1 MLNTLY
7 RRLIVSHVLPLLL
20 AVPLMGIAF
29 VYVLETQ
36 VLLPNVAYEAT
47 GQAVLVAELAADRP
61 EVWLDPTQAQALV
74 DRVAPRLTAQVM
86 LLDYHGRLLA
96 SSDPA
101 DASRIGQRPDLP
113 DLATA
118 LAGKITVHTEY
129 APQSQGEAA
138 HALVPLIDQNG
149 SVAGLVRVVYRQA
162 GVFEQ
167 FQRVRYLI
175 LAVLMVGLLL
185 GVAVGWLLALNLARP
200 LRQVT
205 SAVYRLASGERLE
218 PLPERGPREMQQL
231 ARAVNSLVEHQR
243 SLEEAR
249 RQLLANL
256 VHELGRP
263 LGALGSAVQALQGG
277 ASEDASLRTELLL
290 GVQGELRRLKRLL
303 DDLAGLHDQVLGNM
317 ELGRVATA
325 LSEWLPPVLAS
336 WQAAAVAKGLQWQAT
351 IPAGLPTL
359 NVDPDRL
366 AQALGN
372 LLSNAVKYTP
382 PGGTIAVEAGAS
394 ADAVRI
400 SVRDTGPGILPGDQP
415 HVLDPFYR
423 GSQSSRFRQGLGL
436 GLTIASDLVK
446 AHGGRL
452 EMESTP
458 GQGSRFTILL
468 PCP

>member
-7 RRLIVSHVLPLLL
+7 RRLVVSHVLPLLL
-20 AVPLMGIAF
+20 AIPLMGIAF

-36 VLLPNVAYEAT
+36 VLLPNMAYEAT

-61 EVWLDPTQAQALV
+61 MVWLDPAQAQALV

-86 LLDYHGRLLA
+86 LLDRRGRLLA
-96 SSDPA
+96 SSDAA
-101 DASRIGQRPDLP
+101 DAARVGQRLDSPDLS
-113 DLATA
+113 TA
-118 LAGKITVHTEY
+118 LGGTITVHTDY
-129 APQSQGEAA
+129 PAQSQSEAA
-138 HALVPLIDQNG
+138 DAMVPLMSMDG
-149 SVAGLVRVVYRQA
+149 SVAGVVRVVYRQA
-162 GVFEQ
+162 GVYDQ

-175 LAVLMVGLLL
+175 LGVSAVGLLL
-185 GVAVGWLLALNLARP
+185 GAAVGWLLALNLAHP

-205 SAVYRLASGERLE
+205 NAVYRLASGERLE

-231 ARAVNSLVEHQR
+231 SRAVNGLVEHQR

-263 LGALGSAVQALQGG
+263 LGALGSAVQALLGG
-277 ASEDASLRTELLL
+277 ASEDAPLRNELLV

-317 ELGRVATA
+317 ELGRVATP
-325 LSEWLPPVLAS
+325 LSQWLPPVLAS
-336 WQAAAVAKGLQWQAT
+336 WQAAAGAKGLRWEAS
-351 IPAGLPTL
+351 IPADLPTL

-366 AQALGN
+366 AQAVGN

-382 PGGTIAVEAGAS
+382 AGGAISVVAS
-394 ADAVRI
+394 AAGEAVRI
-400 SVRDTGPGILPGDQP
+400 SVGDTGPGILPEDQA
-415 HVLDPFYR
+415 HVFDPFYR
-423 GSQSSRFRQGLGL
+423 GHQSSRFRQGLGL
-436 GLTIASDLVK
+436 GLTIARDLVK

-452 EMESTP
+452 DMETTP
-458 GQGSRFTILL
+458 GQGSRFTIVL
-468 PCP
+468 PCA

>member
-20 AVPLMGIAF
+20 SIPLMGIAF

-36 VLLPNVAYEAT
+36 VLLPNMGYQAT
-47 GQAVLVAELAADRP
+47 GQAVLVAEIAADRP
-61 EVWLDPTQAQALV
+61 QVWVDTAQAQALV
-74 DRVAPRLTAQVM
+74 DRVAPSLTAQVM
-86 LLDYHGRLLA
+86 LLDRRGRLLA
-96 SSDPA
+96 SSDAA
-101 DASRIGQRPDLP
+101 DAARVGQRLDLP
-113 DLATA
+113 DLSAA
-118 LAGKITVHTEY
+118 LAGVITVHTDY
-129 APQSQGEAA
+129 PSQTQSEAA
-138 HALVPLIDQNG
+138 DAMVPLVGSDG
-149 SVAGLVRVVYRQA
+149 SVAGVVRVVYRQA
-162 GVFEQ
+162 GVYDQ

-175 LAVLMVGLLL
+175 LGVLAVGLLL
-185 GVAVGWLLALNLARP
+185 GAAVGWLLALNLARP

-205 SAVYRLASGERLE
+205 SAVYRLASGDRLE

-231 ARAVNSLVEHQR
+231 SRSVNSLVEHQR

-263 LGALGSAVQALQGG
+263 LGALGSAVQALLGG
-277 ASEDASLRTELLL
+277 ACEDASLRNELLV
-290 GVQGELRRLKRLL
+290 GIQGELRRLKRLL

-317 ELGRVATA
+317 ELGRVATP
-325 LSEWLPPVLAS
+325 LSQWLPPVLAS
-336 WQAAAVAKGLQWQAT
+336 WQAAATAKGLSWQAS
-351 IPAGLPTL
+351 IPADLPTL

-366 AQALGN
+366 AQAMGN

-382 PGGTIAVEAGAS
+382 PGGAISIDAGAQGE
-394 ADAVRI
+394 AVRI
-400 SVRDTGPGILPGDQP
+400 SVRDTGAGILPEDQA
-415 HVLDPFYR
+415 HVFDPFYR
-423 GSQSSRFRQGLGL
+423 GRQSSRFRQGLGL
-436 GLTIASDLVK
+436 GLTIADDLVK

-458 GQGSRFTILL
+458 GEGSRFTIVL